1 MIHSMIIEK
10 YGKSL
15 GKNWTFFGCE
25 SVLTDENKN
34 KKYKKESGEGKGMR
48 KLSKKLHRIF
58 SFAMGVILVVE
69 TINCSGL
76 AVQANEGSVGA
87 ADAIVMDEE
96 LAKQVDAA
104 EKADEAAYE
113 AAQAAEAA
121 QKAAEE
127 LANKAG
133 EAALETD
140 EDGKYTEEVTG
151 EDGAV
156 TEEPVLKEEIDEAI
170 TDAENKVDTANDET
184 KEVQEATE
192 DALKEI
198 TDNAE
203 ADTAEKLE
211 EAKTAADAAEKAADK
226 AQEALQKAQ
235 EAGDQF
241 AAEKAAKE
249 AQKAAEEAQKA
260 ADEAYGAYDAAQKI
274 LEDAIEQYNK
284 AVADAE
290 LSVDVNT
297 EGTVQNAAQ
306 KALEA
311 AQEALD
317 NAKTAVE
324 AAKTEYDNAM
334 ADNAT
339 AQAAAEEAS
348 RQAGIAEEAADNTV
362 ENLEEKKDVDVEKLK
377 EEKAVKEEELQAAKD
392 AKVTIDAEQDAIIA
406 DAQTKR
412 DAADAEIAKYN
423 EAKAKVED
431 LEKGTGA
438 FGMGDS
444 RISEATKV
452 ADKTTSDWKSRI
464 WIPFYGYK
472 YTYYSQSEIDA
483 AKAVVAEYNAAKA
496 AMDAIDI
503 ANQKSISATAQSTIS
518 EAEAK
523 KNAAAQAVN
532 DKTTEIAGLT
542 TSIATVEDFIYDSD
556 AAVTYDM
563 KDNAE
568 YQKLLEELKASG
580 DDYDASVLLREK
592 YEDAIDTEG
601 AGLLTRIEKF
611 LKEISMEIELNGTE
625 IELDWKKGI
634 IYTNDGLTLMI
645 GKDQQNVQT
654 LLKWENDKLTVV
666 TVDEAEFATYS
677 ATFDAVAASQAAN
690 KAAEAAA
697 AEKAALDKYN
707 AALAALAAAQARLDA
722 AKLNMLNIATAEAA
736 LKKAQANVEAT
747 KAEWE
752 RAQEEADRAKQAADD
767 AKKAVEEKPVKA
779 SFYVLNRGLAQ
790 PPEIYSYPAA
800 NYSAKIEGELFSG
813 VLDETTG
820 TRDDSY
826 IALYK
831 KGIKETGEVGQYL
844 AVQPT
849 AEQLAN
855 IGVVLKDGESISWY
869 VIKTQG
875 DGYHVDGFITGQKFT
890 YTIRYGYTDADNN
903 FVDLADSKSVTVG
916 LGETATV
923 ASPDIDEYTTGTDAV
938 TVTGAKLNEE
948 EYEIRVEYTK
958 EATRT
963 VTINYYRG
971 SITGTLLGTQTLEVA
986 VSKVEAYASTIKT
999 NWLNL
1004 KKPADCYDGDMV
1016 SYVVTKDS
1024 AVASIVYAPI
1034 PVTPA
1039 EPEPGEPEG
1048 PVTPEE
1054 VPGGGA
1060 VPTVPAVVPTV
1071 PVNVVTVPDVETPEV
1086 VEEPVVEEI
1095 EENETPLAPVIEEE
1109 NNGNSGDTEVVNI
1122 EEEEAPLAVGHCW
1135 IHWLI
1140 LILTAVYTVY
1150 ELVRAIARNK
1160 KIKELADNG
1169 ETVRA

>member
-1 MIHSMIIEK
+1 
-10 YGKSL
+10 
-15 GKNWTFFGCE
+15 
-25 SVLTDENKN
+25 
-34 KKYKKESGEGKGMR
+34 MR

-76 AVQANEGSVGA
+76 AVQASDGSVNA

-127 LANKAG
+127 LAKTAG

-151 EDGAV
+151 EDGTV

-170 TDAENKVDTANDET
+170 TDAENKVDTANKET
-184 KEVQEATE
+184 AKIEADAK
-192 DALKEI
+192 DALTEI
-198 TDNAE
+198 TENAE

-211 EAKTAADAAEKAADK
+211 EAKTAADAAEAAKKKAEDAAK
-226 AQEALQKAQ
+226 KAQ

-249 AQKAAEEAQKA
+249 AENAAKEAQAA
-260 ADEAYGAYDAAQKI
+260 ADEAHTAYDEAVVI
-274 LEDAIEQYNK
+274 LNEAIDAYNA
-284 AVADAE
+284 AVAAAK
-290 LSVDVNT
+290 LSVENGDD
-297 EGTVQNAAQ
+297 Q
-306 KALEA
+306 KA

-317 NAKTAVE
+317 AAQVALNEAQKAVVDAKDA
-324 AAKTEYDNAM
+324 YDSAM

-348 RQAGIAEEAADNTV
+348 KQAGIADGAAKDV
-362 ENLEEKKDVDVEKLK
+362 VDNLEEKKDADVEALK
-377 EEKAVKEEELQAAKD
+377 AEKEAKEQELQKAKND
-392 AKVTIDAEQDAIIA
+392 QVIINAEQDAIIV
-406 DAQTKR
+406 DAQAKQE
-412 DAADAEIAKYN
+412 DAEAKIAEYN
-423 EAKAKVED
+423 EAKKKVEN

-438 FGMGDS
+438 FGRGDS
-444 RISEATKV
+444 KIKKATEV
-452 ADKTTSDWKSRI
+452 AGKTTSDVKGTEWVWDGWMPKKVNI
-464 WIPFYGYK
+464 Y
-472 YTYYSQSEIDA
+472 YTQSEIDA
-483 AKAVVAEYNAAKA
+483 AKAVVAEYDAAKA
-496 AMDAIDI
+496 TMGDIDI
-503 ANQKSISATAQSTIS
+503 AAQQNIS
-518 EAEAK
+518 AEAK
-523 KNAAAQAVN
+523 SAIANAEAVKNAAAQAVN

-542 TSIATVEDFIYDSD
+542 ASIATVEDYIYSD
-556 AAVTYDM
+556 
-563 KDNAE
+563 K
-568 YQKLLEELKASG
+568 
-580 DDYDASVLLREK
+580 
-592 YEDAIDTEG
+592 DTEVVY
-601 AGLLTRIEKF
+601 
-611 LKEISMEIELNGTE
+611 M
-625 IELDWKKGI
+625 D
-634 IYTNDGLTLMI
+634 
-645 GKDQQNVQT
+645 KDQQEAYQA
-654 LLKWENDKLTVV
+654 LLSQAGVSFDAYTEIKNDTDAYIDATKDVSFKDWLGGLFTGD
-666 TVDEAEFATYS
+666 TWKNWFDELDLEAKYHGWKTTNGTYIIIKNDRDNTQALITIRDDKAYIATIDEAEFATYS

-707 AALAALAAAQARLDA
+707 AALAALEAAQARLDA
-722 AKLNMLNIATAEAA
+722 AKLNKLNIETAEAA
-736 LKKAQANVEAT
+736 LKKAQENVDAT

-752 RAQEEADRAKQAADD
+752 KAQKAADD
-767 AKKAVEEKPVKA
+767 AKKAAEDAKTEAETKPVKA

-790 PPEIYSYPAA
+790 PAEIYSYPAA

-923 ASPDIDEYTTGTDAV
+923 TSPDIDEYTTETDAV

-958 EATRT
+958 EPTRT

-971 SITGTLLGTQTLEVA
+971 SITGTLLGTQSLEVA
-986 VSKVEAYASTIKT
+986 VSKVGAYASTIKT

-1004 KKPADCYDGDMV
+1004 KKPADCYDGEML
-1016 SYVVTKDS
+1016 SYVVTEDS

-1034 PVTPA
+1034 PVTPV
-1039 EPEPGEPEG
+1039 EPEPGEPEA

-1054 VPGGGA
+1054 VPGGGE

-1071 PVNVVTVPDVETPEV
+1071 PVNVVTVPDVETPV
-1086 VEEPVVEEI
+1086 VAEEPVVEEI

-1122 EEEEAPLAVGHCW
+1122 EEEEAPLAAAHCW

-1150 ELVRAIARNK
+1150 ELVRVIARNK
-1160 KIKELADNG
+1160 RIKELADNG

>member
-1 MIHSMIIEK
+1 
-10 YGKSL
+10 
-15 GKNWTFFGCE
+15 
-25 SVLTDENKN
+25 
-34 KKYKKESGEGKGMR
+34 MR
-48 KLSKKLHRIF
+48 KLGKKLHRIF
-58 SFAMGVILVVE
+58 SFAMGVLLVVE

-76 AVQANEGSVGA
+76 AAQANEGSVGA
-87 ADAIVMDEE
+87 AEAIVMDEE
-96 LAKQVDAA
+96 MEKQVDAA

-127 LANKAG
+127 LAEKAVD
-133 EAALETD
+133 AALETKEVIG
-140 EDGKYTEEVTG
+140 EDGSATEKLVLEEVTG
-151 EDGAV
+151 EDGTV
-156 TEEPVLKEEIDEAI
+156 TEKPVLKEEIDEAI
-170 TDAENKVDTANDET
+170 TEAEEKVKTANDET
-184 KEVQEATE
+184 VDTQ
-192 DALKEI
+192 KEI
-198 TDNAE
+198 EQITSDAE
-203 ADTAEKLE
+203 SETATKLDA
-211 EAKTAADAAEKAADK
+211 AKTAADAAEAARIKAEEAAGK
-226 AQEALQKAQ
+226 AEN
-235 EAGDQF
+235 AGDQF
-241 AAEKAAKE
+241 TAEKAAEE

-260 ADEAYGAYDAAQKI
+260 ADEAKTAYDDAKTILEKAEKAYKEAVKDVDVDNEKSEQHAAQ
-274 LEDAIEQYNK
+274 E
-284 AVADAE
+284 
-290 LSVDVNT
+290 
-297 EGTVQNAAQ
+297 
-306 KALEA
+306 ALEA
-311 AQEALD
+311 AQKALD

-324 AAKTEYDNAM
+324 VAKTEYDNAM

-348 RQAGIAEEAADNTV
+348 KQAGIAEEAAEKTV
-362 ENLEEKKDVDVEKLK
+362 ENLEEKKDADVEALK
-377 EEKAVKEEELQAAKD
+377 AEKEAKEQELQAAKD
-392 AKVTIDAEQDAIIA
+392 AQVIINDEQDAIIEKA
-406 DAQTKR
+406 TAEKA
-412 DAADAEIAKYN
+412 AADAVIAEYDAAAEIVNKLNDSSWKIYSDI
-423 EAKAKVED
+423 EKARIIVNNGTGWCWD
-431 LEKGTGA
+431 LLEK
-438 FGMGDS
+438 
-444 RISEATKV
+444 ISQLDVDNAK
-452 ADKTTSDWKSRI
+452 KTI
-464 WIPFYGYK
+464 AEY
-472 YTYYSQSEIDA
+472 DA
-483 AKAVVAEYNAAKA
+483 AKAT
-496 AMDAIDI
+496 MDAIDI
-503 ANQKSISATAQSTIS
+503 ATQKNISATAQNDIAN
-518 EAEAK
+518 AEAA

-532 DKTTEIAGLT
+532 DKNTEIAGLT
-542 TSIATVEDFIYDSD
+542 TSIATVEDYIYSD
-556 AAVTYDM
+556 
-563 KDNAE
+563 K
-568 YQKLLEELKASG
+568 
-580 DDYDASVLLREK
+580 
-592 YEDAIDTEG
+592 DTEVVY
-601 AGLLTRIEKF
+601 
-611 LKEISMEIELNGTE
+611 M
-625 IELDWKKGI
+625 D
-634 IYTNDGLTLMI
+634 
-645 GKDQQNVQT
+645 KDQQEAYQA
-654 LLKWENDKLTVV
+654 LLSQAGVSFDAYTEIKNDTDAYIDATKDVSFKDWLGGLFTGD
-666 TVDEAEFATYS
+666 TWKNWFDELDLEAKYHGWKTTNGTYIIIKNDRDNTQALITIRDDKAYIATIDEAEFATYS

-707 AALAALAAAQARLDA
+707 AALAALEAAQARLDA
-722 AKLNMLNIATAEAA
+722 AKLNKLNIETAEAA
-736 LKKAQANVEAT
+736 LKKAQENVDAT

-752 RAQEEADRAKQAADD
+752 KAQKAADD
-767 AKKAVEEKPVKA
+767 AKKAAEDAKTEAETKPVKA

-790 PPEIYSYPAA
+790 PAEIYSYPAA

-923 ASPDIDEYTTGTDAV
+923 TSPDIDEYTTETDAV

-958 EATRT
+958 EPTRT

-971 SITGTLLGTQTLEVA
+971 SITGTLLGTQSLEVA
-986 VSKVEAYASTIKT
+986 VSKVGAYASTIKT

-1004 KKPADCYDGDMV
+1004 KKPADCYDGEML
-1016 SYVVTKDS
+1016 SYVVTEDS

-1034 PVTPA
+1034 PVTPV
-1039 EPEPGEPEG
+1039 EPEPGEPEA

-1054 VPGGGA
+1054 VPGGGE

-1071 PVNVVTVPDVETPEV
+1071 PVNVVTVPDVETPV
-1086 VEEPVVEEI
+1086 VAEEPVVEEI

-1122 EEEEAPLAVGHCW
+1122 EEEEAPLAAAHCW

-1150 ELVRAIARNK
+1150 ELVRVIARNK
-1160 KIKELADNG
+1160 RIKELADNG